1 MSPDDER
8 DGASVNGDERVKVRL
23 DPAVRTEI
31 YEHVFSSPD
40 AEVAGVLVGPP
51 RDDGPVVIEGR
62 IEARDA
68 DNQVASVTF
77 THESWASIYEQLES
91 EFTGLGI
98 VGWYHSHPGFGIF
111 LSDHDLF
118 IHQNFFP
125 GKRQVAYVVDPLSA
139 REGFFGWEDG
149 EIEKLFERATA
160 RGPIARGGP
169 PGNGPGA
176 VTGSRGARTLIGVA
190 ALILVGAILGVGTGL
205 LLTSGSSSDTIA
217 AIKRELVQ
225 TQTELVQTQTD
236 LVQTQTDLAEA
247 LKPGRAQTYTVKPG
261 ESLSLISTRF
271 YGSPDYA
278 VLLAGVNGIA
288 DENAIAA
295 GQNLLIPSKVTVEAL
310 VKEKAK

>member
-77 THESWASIYEQLES
+77 THESWASIYEQLER

-125 GKRQVAYVVDPLSA
+125 GERQVAYVVDPLSA

-149 EIEKLFERATA
+149 EIEKLFEQPTA
-160 RGPIARGGP
+160 RDPTTRGGP
-169 PGNGPGA
+169 PTGDGPGA
-176 VTGSRGARTLIGVA
+176 VTGSRGARTLVGVA
-190 ALILVGAILGVGTGL
+190 ALILVGAILGVGAGL

-217 AIKRELVQ
+217 SLKRQNLLLQ
-225 TQTELVQTQTD
+225 G
-236 LVQTQTDLAEA
+236 
-247 LKPGRAQTYTVKPG
+247 KPGPPPPIPPVAPPPVAPTQIYTVKSG
-261 ESLSLISTRF
+261 DSLSTISTRF
-271 YGSPDYA
+271 YGSSKYA
-278 VLLAGVNGIA
+278 LALASANGIA

-295 GQNLLIPSKVTVEAL
+295 GQKLRIPPKTAMEAL
-310 VKEKAK
+310 IKEPAK